1 MRLPR
6 PSRHFASLTAAA
18 LVLAGAALPVRA
30 DDRIAYD
37 AYPTEQPGFFHRV
50 GDFFRDL
57 FATQQSLGPR
67 PTPPRPTAPR
77 YNLDL
82 PPPGTGYGFGRL
94 AGQEDV
100 TATEKSLTIAEH
112 NGTTP
117 PRPKSTVKHSN
128 PTLAKV
134 EPQSTT
140 TKTVTQTHTE
150 PAPKPKHSSTLP
162 PEERPSASSS
172 KVAADDTPKT
182 TSPSKV
188 PAKVP
193 TGTRT
198 SKTTRVKSPY
208 PPYNEL
214 DVTGLSPGSLAMDP
228 TTQKVFRVP

>member
-6 PSRHFASLTAAA
+6 PSCRLASLTATA
-18 LVLAGAALPVRA
+18 LVLAGATLPARA
-30 DDRIAYD
+30 DDRIVYD
-37 AYPTEQPGFFHRV
+37 SYPTEQPGFFHRV
-50 GDFFRDL
+50 GDFFHDL

-94 AGQEDV
+94 AGQQDV
-100 TATEKSLTIAEH
+100 NATEKSLTIAEH

-117 PRPKSTVKHSN
+117 PKPKPAKHYDSSSTS
-128 PTLAKV
+128 AKV
-134 EPQSTT
+134 EPHSTT
-140 TKTVTQTHTE
+140 TKTVTETHTE
-150 PAPKPKHSSTLP
+150 PAPKPKHSTP
-162 PEERPSASSS
+162 PEERPSSSSS